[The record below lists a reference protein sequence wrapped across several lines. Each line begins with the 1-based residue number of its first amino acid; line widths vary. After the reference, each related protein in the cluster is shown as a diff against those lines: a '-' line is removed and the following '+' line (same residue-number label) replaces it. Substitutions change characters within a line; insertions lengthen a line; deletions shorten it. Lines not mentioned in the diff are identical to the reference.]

1 MLWYCVCLCVCYVFA
16 VNLLVMYVVML
27 QIPTTAQ
34 MAAREK
40 RIQQLSERIN
50 KSVEEVGFVFAID
63 LHIFLILINLVITT
77 VYILQCTLLK
87 SYANVFAR
95 VITTLANM
103 LLQLGK
109 FLPVTRKLKWYHCWR
124 SPDYRPIL
132 NLSTVFQVIKRL
144 VLSGFGSIVE

>member
-1 MLWYCVCLCVCYVFA
+1 
-16 VNLLVMYVVML
+16 
-27 QIPTTAQ
+27 

-109 FLPVTRKLKWYHCWR
+109 FLPVTRKLK
-124 SPDYRPIL
+124 
-132 NLSTVFQVIKRL
+132 
-144 VLSGFGSIVE
+144 